1 MRCFPITEPAT
12 QAPSNPDL
20 ELWEKRF
27 AAHVASIEAADAG
40 HDIEHIKRVV
50 KSAKQF
56 AHKEQADL
64 WVVLPAAWLH
74 DCVQV
79 RKDSPLRSQASR
91 MAADEAGSLLSQWQY
106 PEVHHAAIHHAICA
120 HSFSANIPCQT
131 LEAKV
136 VQDADR
142 MDALGAIGVARTL
155 LVGAQF
161 GNPLTFHE
169 DPFCYHRQ
177 ADDQAAI
184 IDHFYTKLLTLKD
197 SFQTAAGQRE
207 AAQRHQFML
216 DFLHQLEQ
224 EMT

>member
-1 MRCFPITEPAT
+1 MTLTTMTDQQLNHWEAVFESHIAT
-12 QAPSNPDL
+12 
-20 ELWEKRF
+20 
-27 AAHVASIEAADAG
+27 VEAADAG
-40 HDIEHIKRVV
+40 HDIAHIKRVV

-56 AHKEQADL
+56 CAAEAANL

-79 RKDSPLRSQASR
+79 EKSSPLRNQASK
-91 MAADEAGSLLSQWQY
+91 MAADEAIELLQQWQY
-106 PEVHHAAIHHAICA
+106 PHTDWPAIHHAIIA
-120 HSFSANIPCQT
+120 HSFSANIACET

-142 MDALGAIGVARTL
+142 MDALGAIGIARTL

-169 DPFCYHRQ
+169 DPFCYHRK

-184 IDHFYTKLLTLKD
+184 IDHFYTKLLTLRD
-197 SFQTAAGQRE
+197 TFQTKSGRQEATQRD
-207 AAQRHQFML
+207 QYMRS
-216 DFLHQLEQ
+216 FLQQLEQ
-224 EMT
+224 EIT